1 VFSWLRRKK
10 TDQPREED
18 LRGDLLRCASCG
30 QTYNPRYMQYC
41 ARCGEAV
48 PDERGKLPRP
58 GPMDGMGARGG
69 APAGL
74 APVERSGADIAA
86 EEAAEHADWRPSQA
100 VDDMVLEYRNRLN
113 EAPEDHSARFALA
126 LAYVFAQRWEQAA
139 RELELVIQALPEYA
153 DARYRLALCR
163 AQLGQRDA
171 AVEAAR
177 AAIRL
182 EPGQKRYQRLLQSLE
197 HEPRDDT

>member
-1 VFSWLRRKK
+1 
-10 TDQPREED
+10 
-18 LRGDLLRCASCG
+18 
-30 QTYNPRYMQYC
+30 
-41 ARCGEAV
+41 
-48 PDERGKLPRP
+48 
-58 GPMDGMGARGG
+58 MDGMGARGG

-74 APVERSGADIAA
+74 PPVQWPGAEVAA
-86 EEAAEHADWRPSQA
+86 EAAAEHEDWRPSQA
-100 VDDMVLEYRNRLN
+100 VEDMVQEYRNRLN
-113 EAPEDHSARFALA
+113 ETPEDHSARFALA
-126 LAYVFAQRWEQAA
+126 LAYVFARRWEQAA
-139 RELELVIQALPEYA
+139 RELELVIEALPEYA

-182 EPGQKRYQRLLQSLE
+182 EPRQKRYQKLLESLE